1 VKSCQS
7 FSFLVRCPSNREA
20 QTSQNWYLKLK
31 DSYDSFGKLT
41 ASTGSLVNPFRYTAR
56 ESDTETG
63 LYYYCA
69 RYYDPANGRFANEDR
84 LGFDG
89 GENFYIYTG
98 NSPISKG
105 LLGTGTQMPSPSPD
119 PFSC

>member
-89 GENFYIYTG
+89 GEISIYT
-98 NSPISKG
+98 PVTAQFRSKTLWG
-105 LLGTGTQMPSPSPD
+105 CTYCYPMCLLRQRP
-119 PFSC
+119 